1 MLHKA
6 TLFSYSWH
14 GESESAALELVV
26 DACTFLDIYPEPV
39 CQETEKEFD
48 DSFAIFQ
55 KPKTN
60 LVLMR
65 FSSNS
70 LWLGL

>member
-48 DSFAIFQ
+48 DSLAIFQ
-55 KPKTN
+55 
-60 LVLMR
+60 
-65 FSSNS
+65 
-70 LWLGL
+70 